1 MILKKPKAIIF
12 DLDDTV
18 YNYRETHKFALN
30 AVKSKLKVEYGIPKK
45 IFQQQYNLENLKIK
59 KLLKNTASSHNKFL
73 YFKNILE
80 SLKFSP
86 YINTAVELEN
96 LYWENFYDFMTPFDG
111 LREFLE
117 DIRLMNISV
126 GIVTNF
132 NSIYQFRKIL
142 CLGFED
148 NIDYLVSSEEV
159 GSNKPNQKPF
169 QKIIKL
175 LDIKKSENWMI
186 GDSIINDIEPAKKIM
201 NSITFLIETNEK
213 NNKNNPCVDYTFNN
227 YFFMKKILSKA
238 K

>member
-30 AVKSKLKVEYGIPKK
+30 AVQSKLKIEYGIPEK

-73 YFKNILE
+73 YYKNILE

-96 LYWENFYDFMTPFDG
+96 LYWENFYDFWPPSG
-111 LREFLE
+111 PEFLE
-117 DIRLMNISV
+117 DIRLMNISA

-132 NSIYQFRKIL
+132 NLY
-142 CLGFED
+142 
-148 NIDYLVSSEEV
+148 
-159 GSNKPNQKPF
+159 
-169 QKIIKL
+169 
-175 LDIKKSENWMI
+175 
-186 GDSIINDIEPAKKIM
+186 
-201 NSITFLIETNEK
+201 TNLEK
-213 NNKNNPCVDYTFNN
+213 FYV
-227 YFFMKKILSKA
+227 
-238 K
+238 